1 MQFRITSMKDIRMY
15 AMRVCVVLAF
25 ILAVCEL
32 DDLMMQPIWTVGW
45 LIVCRLLFKLSI
57 RYESQR

>member
-1 MQFRITSMKDIRMY
+1 MKDIRMY

-45 LIVCRLLFKLSI
+45 LIVCRMLFKLSI